1 MFGNAPQ
8 QNAHEWLSFADADGT
23 TWLFDVTFLASD
35 WTCIYGRGCKGVL
48 DHDATDLGHG
58 CCTHGAHFADS
69 ADRVRVRRHIARL
82 RADQW
87 ENRRVARQLGGPLVK
102 NEDGS
107 WVTRTHD
114 GVCVF
119 QNSPD
124 FEGGPGCALHRGA
137 LEAGERPLDWKP
149 DVCWQLPLRLET
161 RVDENERVTYV
172 LRQWDRPDWGEG
184 GHEFHWWCT
193 DAPDAFVGHRP
204 VYRELEDE
212 IVELVGRERYD
223 WLVAALDRRPTET
236 FLPHPAR
243 LVRQP

>member
-1 MFGNAPQ
+1 MSGASPQ
-8 QNAHEWLSFADADGT
+8 PSTHEWLSFADPDGT
-23 TWLFDVTFLASD
+23 TWMFDVTFLVSD

-48 DHDATDLGHG
+48 DHDATALNHG
-58 CCTHGAHFADS
+58 CCSHGAHFADA
-69 ADRVRVRRHIARL
+69 ADRVRVRRYIARL

-87 ENRRVARQLGGPLVK
+87 EHKRLARQLGGPLAR
-102 NEDGS
+102 NEDGD
-107 WVTRTHD
+107 WTTRTHA
-114 GVCVF
+114 GVCIF
-119 QNSPD
+119 QNSPG

-161 RVDENERVTYV
+161 RVDENERVTRV

-184 GHEFHWWCT
+184 GSEFHWWCT
-193 DAPDAFVGHRP
+193 DSPEAFVGHRP

-212 IVELVGRERYD
+212 IVELVGRDRYD
-223 WLVAALDRRPTET
+223 WLVAALDRRPVET

-243 LVRQP
+243 R